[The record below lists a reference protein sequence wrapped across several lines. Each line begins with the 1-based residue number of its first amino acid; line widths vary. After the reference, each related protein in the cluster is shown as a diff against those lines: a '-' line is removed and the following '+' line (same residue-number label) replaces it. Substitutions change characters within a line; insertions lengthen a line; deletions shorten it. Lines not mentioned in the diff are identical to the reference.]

1 MSIFER
7 LKLITMDTQQ
17 KFVITINRQFGT
29 NGRQIANQI
38 AAKLGVKIVDR
49 QILSGLAQKINL
61 PEEDIQKMERKKPT
75 FWERVTYYYR
85 NSPAMI
91 STPSVDLMGL
101 TTSQVYKEQVDIM
114 RSIAEEESCVVVG
127 RLGFQVFKD
136 HPNHISIFLFSD
148 LEDRV
153 LKVMEMYGISKAEA
167 LKQIKQVDDAREE
180 FTREFTG
187 RERNDATNYDL
198 AINVSTWGEQ
208 GTLDLIMS
216 LIEK

>member
-1 MSIFER
+1 
-7 LKLITMDTQQ
+7 MDTQQ

-29 NGRQIANQI
+29 NGRQIANEI
-38 AAKLGVKIVDR
+38 AKELGVKLVDR
-49 QILSGLAQKINL
+49 QILADLAAKV
-61 PEEDIQKMERKKPT
+61 DIPAEQIQQMERKKPT

-91 STPSVDLMGL
+91 STPSVDLMGI
-101 TTSQVYKEQVDIM
+101 TSSQMYKEQVDIM

-127 RLGFQVFKD
+127 RLGFEVFKE
-136 HPNHISIFLFSD
+136 HPNHISIFMFSE

-187 RERNDATNYDL
+187 KERNDATNYDI
-198 AINVSTWGEQ
+198 AVNVSTWGEK
-208 GTLDLIMS
+208 GTFDLLMS
-216 LIEK
+216 LIKG

>member
-1 MSIFER
+1 
-7 LKLITMDTQQ
+7 MDTQQ

-29 NGRQIANQI
+29 NGRQIATEI
-38 AAKLGVKIVDR
+38 AQTLGVKLVDR
-49 QILSGLAQKINL
+49 QILSDLANKVDI
-61 PEEDIQKMERKKPT
+61 PEEELTKMERKKPS

-101 TTSQVYKEQVDIM
+101 TSSQLYKEQVDIM
-114 RSIAEEESCVVVG
+114 KSIAEEESCVVVG
-127 RLGFQVFKD
+127 RLGFEVFKN
-136 HPNHISIFLFSD
+136 HPNHISIFMFSD
-148 LEDRV
+148 IEDRI
-153 LKVMEMYGISKAEA
+153 LKVMEMYGITRAEA
-167 LKQIKQVDDAREE
+167 QKQIKKVDEAREE

-187 RERNDATNYDL
+187 KERNDATNYDI

>member
-1 MSIFER
+1 
-7 LKLITMDTQQ
+7 MDTQQ

-38 AAKLGVKIVDR
+38 AQELGVKLVDR
-49 QILSGLAQKINL
+49 QILSSLAENL
-61 PEEDIQKMERKKPT
+61 NMPEDKLQQMERKKPT
-75 FWERVTYYYR
+75 FWERVSYFYR
-85 NSPAMI
+85 NSPTMV

-101 TTSQVYKEQVDIM
+101 TSSQIYKEQVDIM

-127 RLGFQVFKD
+127 RLGFEVFKD
-136 HPNHISIFLFSD
+136 HPNHMSIFMFSN

-153 LKVMEMYGISKAEA
+153 LKVMEMYGGSKAEA

-187 RERNDATNYDL
+187 KERNDATNYDL
-198 AINVSTWGEQ
+198 AVNVSTWGEK
-208 GTLDLIMS
+208 GTYDLLMS
-216 LIEK
+216 LIKG

>member
-1 MSIFER
+1 MAE
-7 LKLITMDTQQ
+7 KLNMQ
-17 KFVITINRQFGT
+17 
-29 NGRQIANQI
+29 
-38 AAKLGVKIVDR
+38 
-49 QILSGLAQKINL
+49 
-61 PEEDIQKMERKKPT
+61 EEEIQRMERKKPS
-75 FWERVTYYYR
+75 FWERVSYFYR

-91 STPSVDLMGL
+91 STPSVDLMGM
-101 TTSQVYKEQVDIM
+101 TSSQMYKEQVDIM

-127 RLGFQVFKD
+127 RLGFEVFKD

-148 LEDRV
+148 LEDRI
-153 LKVMEMYGISKAEA
+153 LKVMEMYGISRAEA
-167 LKQIKQVDDAREE
+167 TKQIKQVDDAREE

-187 RERNDATNYDL
+187 KERNDATNYDI

>member
-1 MSIFER
+1 
-7 LKLITMDTQQ
+7 MDTQQ

-38 AAKLGVKIVDR
+38 AQELGVKLVDR
-49 QILSGLAQKINL
+49 QILSSLAENL
-61 PEEDIQKMERKKPT
+61 NMPEDKLQQMERKKPT
-75 FWERVTYYYR
+75 FWERVSYFYR
-85 NSPAMI
+85 NSPAMV

-101 TTSQVYKEQVDIM
+101 TSSQIYKEQVDIM

-127 RLGFQVFKD
+127 RLGFEVFKD
-136 HPNHISIFLFSD
+136 HPNHMSIFMFSN

-153 LKVMEMYGISKAEA
+153 MKVMEMYGGSKAEA

-187 RERNDATNYDL
+187 KERNDATNYDL
-198 AINVSTWGEQ
+198 AVNVSTWGEK
-208 GTLDLIMS
+208 GTYDLLMS
-216 LIEK
+216 LIKG

>member
-1 MSIFER
+1 
-7 LKLITMDTQQ
+7 MDTQQ

-38 AAKLGVKIVDR
+38 AQELGVKLVDR
-49 QILSGLAQKINL
+49 QILSSLAENL
-61 PEEDIQKMERKKPT
+61 NMPEDKLQQMERKKPT
-75 FWERVTYYYR
+75 FWERVSFFYR
-85 NSPAMI
+85 NSPAMV

-101 TTSQVYKEQVDIM
+101 TSSQIYKEQVDIM

-127 RLGFQVFKD
+127 RLGFEVFKD
-136 HPNHISIFLFSD
+136 HPNHMSVFMFSN

-153 LKVMEMYGISKAEA
+153 MKVMEMYGGSKAEA

-187 RERNDATNYDL
+187 KERNDATNYDL
-198 AINVSTWGEQ
+198 AVNVSTWGEK
-208 GTLDLIMS
+208 GTYDLLMS
-216 LIEK
+216 LIKG

>member
-1 MSIFER
+1 
-7 LKLITMDTQQ
+7 MDTQQ

-38 AAKLGVKIVDR
+38 AQELGVKLVDR
-49 QILSGLAQKINL
+49 QILSSLAENL
-61 PEEDIQKMERKKPT
+61 NMPEDKLQQMERKKPT
-75 FWERVTYYYR
+75 FWERVSYFYR
-85 NSPAMI
+85 NSPAMV

-101 TTSQVYKEQVDIM
+101 TSSQIYKEQVDIM

-127 RLGFQVFKD
+127 RLGFEVFKD
-136 HPNHISIFLFSD
+136 HPNHMSVFMFSN

-153 LKVMEMYGISKAEA
+153 MKVMEMYGGSKPEA

-187 RERNDATNYDL
+187 KERNDATNYDL
-198 AINVSTWGEQ
+198 AVNVSTWGEK
-208 GTLDLIMS
+208 GTYDLLMS
-216 LIEK
+216 LIKG

>member
-1 MSIFER
+1 
-7 LKLITMDTQQ
+7 MDTQQ

-29 NGRQIANQI
+29 NGRQIANKL
-38 AAKLGVKIVDR
+38 AANLGVMIVDR
-49 QILSGLAQKINL
+49 QILSGMAEKLNMQ
-61 PEEDIQKMERKKPT
+61 EEEIQKMERKKPS
-75 FWERVTYYYR
+75 FWERVSYFYR

-91 STPSVDLMGL
+91 STPSVDLMGM
-101 TTSQVYKEQVDIM
+101 TSSQMYKEQVDIM

-127 RLGFQVFKD
+127 RLGFEVFKD

-148 LEDRV
+148 LEDRI
-153 LKVMEMYGISKAEA
+153 LKVMEMYGISRAEA
-167 LKQIKQVDDAREE
+167 TKQIKQVDNAREE

-187 RERNDATNYDL
+187 KERNDATNYDI